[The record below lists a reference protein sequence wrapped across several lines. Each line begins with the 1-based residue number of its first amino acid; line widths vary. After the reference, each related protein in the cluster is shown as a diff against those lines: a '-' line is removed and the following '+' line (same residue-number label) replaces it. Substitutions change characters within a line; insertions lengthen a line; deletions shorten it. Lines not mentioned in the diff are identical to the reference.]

1 MTNPDDRLYS
11 EEHVWVKVD
20 DNVAT
25 LGLTPYAQDA
35 LGEIVFIDLPEVGT
49 TVRADQPL
57 GEVEST
63 KSVSDLYSPVDGVVV
78 ERNEAVKAG
87 VHLLNEDVWGAWLV
101 RVEMAEGASLDT
113 LMDAAKYTEMTEE

>member
-1 MTNPDDRLYS
+1 MTNPNDRIYS
-11 EEHVWVKVD
+11 EEHIWVKTD
-20 DNVAT
+20 GNIAT
-25 LGLTPYAQDA
+25 LGLTPYAKEA

-87 VHLLNEDVWGAWLV
+87 VHLLNEDTWGAWLV
-101 RVEMAEGASLDT
+101 RVEMAAGATLDA
-113 LMDAAKYTEMTEE
+113 LMDAATYTEMTEA

>member
-1 MTNPDDRLYS
+1 MTNLNDRIYS
-11 EEHVWVKVD
+11 EEHIWVKID
-20 DNVAT
+20 GNIAT
-25 LGLTPYAQDA
+25 LGLTPYAKEA

-87 VHLLNEDVWGAWLV
+87 VHLLNEDTWGAWLV
-101 RVEMAEGASLDT
+101 RVEMAEGATLDA
-113 LMDAAKYTEMTEE
+113 LMDAATYTEMTEA

>member
-20 DNVAT
+20 GNVAT

-101 RVEMAEGASLDT
+101 RVEMAEGASLNG

>member
-1 MTNPDDRLYS
+1 MTNPNDRIYS
-11 EEHVWVKVD
+11 EEHIWVKTD
-20 DNVAT
+20 GNIAT
-25 LGLTPYAQDA
+25 LGLTPYAKEA

-87 VHLLNEDVWGAWLV
+87 VHLLNEDTWGAWLV
-101 RVEMAEGASLDT
+101 RVEMAAGATLDA
-113 LMDAAKYTEMTEE
+113 LMDAVSNFILLP

>member
-1 MTNPDDRLYS
+1 MTNPTDRLYS

-20 DNVAT
+20 GNVAT
-25 LGLTPYAQDA
+25 LGLTPYAHDA

-49 TVRADQPL
+49 KVRADQPL

-78 ERNEAVKAG
+78 ERNEAVKVG
-87 VHLLNEDVWGAWLV
+87 VHLLNEDIWGAWLV
-101 RVEMAEGASLDT
+101 RVEMADGASLDA

>member
-1 MTNPDDRLYS
+1 MTNPNDRIYS
-11 EEHVWVKVD
+11 EEHIWVKTD
-20 DNVAT
+20 GNIAT
-25 LGLTPYAQDA
+25 LGLTPYAKEA
-35 LGEIVFIDLPEVGT
+35 LGEIVFIDLPKVGT

-87 VHLLNEDVWGAWLV
+87 VHLLNEDTWGAWLV
-101 RVEMAEGASLDT
+101 RVEMAAGATLDA
-113 LMDAAKYTEMTEE
+113 LMDAATYTEMTEA

>member
-20 DNVAT
+20 GNVAT

-101 RVEMAEGASLDT
+101 RVEMAEGASLDA
-113 LMDAAKYTEMTEE
+113 LMDAATYTEMTEE

>member
-1 MTNPDDRLYS
+1 MTNPNDRLYS
-11 EEHVWVKVD
+11 EEHIWVKVD
-20 DNVAT
+20 GRIAT
-25 LGLTPYAQDA
+25 LGLTPYAHDA

-49 TVRADQPL
+49 TVRTDQPL

-101 RVEMAEGASLDT
+101 RVEMDEGTSLDT
-113 LMDAAKYTEMTEE
+113 LLNATKYTEMTED